1 MTKNTYFKI
10 IVKFLFQI
18 FNLHISDLLAILL
31 SIIIRK
37 LTFVKFTVYF
47 AYKIYFLYNLLKLI
61 KKFNKFVF
69 QNSNALQ

>member
-18 FNLHISDLLAILL
+18 FNLHIFDLLVILPA
-31 SIIIRK
+31 IIIRK

-69 QNSNALQ
+69 QKFNALQ